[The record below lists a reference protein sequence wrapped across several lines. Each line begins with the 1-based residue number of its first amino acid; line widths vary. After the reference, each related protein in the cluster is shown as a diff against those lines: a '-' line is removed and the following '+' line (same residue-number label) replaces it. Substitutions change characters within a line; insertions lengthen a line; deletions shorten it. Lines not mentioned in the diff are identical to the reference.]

1 METSYECSMRFYD
14 ENVAPY
20 LKENKTKDSIIVSG
34 VRVRHFL
41 DGATILT
48 EPTGVNMVI
57 STDSDDKKLLGN
69 LEKLTKG
76 GELK

>member
-1 METSYECSMRFYD
+1 MEYYKCSMRFYD

-20 LKENKTKDSIIVSG
+20 LKEKSIKDPIIVSG
-34 VRVRHFL
+34 VRARHFL

-48 EPTGVNMVI
+48 EPTGFNMVI
-57 STDSDDKKLLGN
+57 STDSDDKELLGN